1 MSQLM
6 NLLRLLKRLADRAF
20 FTAADFL
27 CRFGRT
33 PRTRTLLIVR
43 TDGIGDFVYFT
54 RYLRMFREFY
64 PSYRIVLVC
73 RIETVPIA
81 ANVLF
86 VDNVVGF
93 RHLRYRRNYGYR
105 LHILRTIRSFSPEVA
120 LYASYHRQHI
130 GDEMTLLSGAP
141 TTVAF
146 CGNDECIH
154 SSMRLRNNAHYT
166 RIVEVADHTQER
178 ERYMKLMK
186 ECGID
191 PEPGGD
197 DDFFLNCYRV
207 KNGLT
212 ETAFSLIRSLKRF
225 AVIAPGASAA
235 LRRWPAE
242 RFVRLANALVDT
254 YGLEVVLCGN
264 SDDEQILRTIARK
277 MEHRAVVV
285 SHFTIVEVVELL
297 KKASCFIGNDSGL
310 LHLAASVKTA
320 SIGII
325 GGGHFCEYFPYGSA
339 RVVSHLLDCYECNWS
354 CRYPEPYC
362 LTNIT
367 VDDVLRAVKEL
378 HLS

>member
-20 FTAADFL
+20 FSVADSL
-27 CRFGRT
+27 YRFGQT
-33 PRTRTLLIVR
+33 PRTKTLLIVR

-54 RYLRMFREFY
+54 RYLRTFREFY
-64 PSYRIVLVC
+64 PAYRIVFVC
-73 RIETVPIA
+73 RIETAPIA
-81 ANVLF
+81 ANVQF

-93 RHLRYRRNYGYR
+93 KHFRYRRDYAYR
-105 LHILRTIRSFSPEVA
+105 LRILRKIRSFSPEVA
-120 LYASYHRQHI
+120 LYASYRRQHI
-130 GDEMTLLSGAP
+130 GDEMTLLSGAS

-146 CGNDECIH
+146 SGNDECIH

-166 RIVEVADHTQER
+166 RILEAADHSQER
-178 ERYMKLMK
+178 EKYTKLMK
-186 ECGID
+186 EWGID
-191 PEPGGD
+191 AEPGGD
-197 DDFFLNCYRV
+197 DDSFLNCYRL

-212 ETAFSLIRSLKRF
+212 ESAYALIRSLKRF
-225 AVIAPGASAA
+225 VVIAPGASAA

-242 RFVRLANALVDT
+242 RFVRVANALVDL
-254 YGLEVVLCGN
+254 YGLEIVLCGN
-264 SDDEQILRTIARK
+264 SNDEQILRTIARN

-285 SHFTIVEVVELL
+285 CHFTIVEVVELL

-325 GGGHFCEYFPYGSA
+325 GGGHFSEYFPYGTA
-339 RVVSHLLDCYECNWS
+339 RVVSHPLDCYECNWS

-362 LTNIT
+362 LTNIG
-367 VDDVLRAVKEL
+367 VDDVLRAVKDL